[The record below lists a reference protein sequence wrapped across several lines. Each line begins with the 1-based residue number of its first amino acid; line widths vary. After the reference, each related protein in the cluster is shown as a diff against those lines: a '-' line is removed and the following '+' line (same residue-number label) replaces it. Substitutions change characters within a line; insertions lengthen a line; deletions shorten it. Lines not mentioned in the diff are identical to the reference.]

1 MNKRNR
7 EKFEK
12 SIHLINSEINK
23 RKNKW
28 TLSALNWI
36 DFEDVS
42 QIIRFHIYKKW
53 ELYDPKKPILPWIN
67 RIISNQIKNLIR
79 NNYGNYARP
88 CLKCAAAIGEN
99 GCRIYGN
106 QDSVC
111 PMFKNWYKT
120 KKNAYDL
127 KMAVSIEDHSF
138 EINNQTCNAHDIK
151 KASENLHAKMEE
163 MLRPIEWKVYQLLY
177 IENKTEEQVCKI
189 LDFKYDKNAKT
200 AYNKQ
205 LRNIQKSIIK
215 KAKECLA
222 DGEIDL

>member
-1 MNKRNR
+1 MNKKNKER
-7 EKFEK
+7 FEK

-42 QIIRFHIYKKW
+42 QIIRFHIFKKW
-53 ELYDPKKPILPWIN
+53 ELYDAKKPMLPWVN

-88 CLKCAAAIGEN
+88 CLKCAAAVGDN
-99 GCRIYGN
+99 GCRIYTSQN
-106 QDSVC
+106 DSC
-111 PMFKNWYKT
+111 PMYKSWYKT

-138 EINNQTCNAHDIK
+138 EINNQPCNSSDMQR
-151 KASENLHAKMEE
+151 ASENLHIKMKQI
-163 MLRPIEWKVYQLLY
+163 LKPIEWKVYDLLY
-177 IENKTEEQVCKI
+177 INNKSEEQVCKV
-189 LDFKYDKNAKT
+189 LNFKYDKNAKT

-222 DGEIDL
+222 NGEIDL

>member
-1 MNKRNR
+1 MKKNKL
-7 EKFEK
+7 KFENY
-12 SIHLINSEINK
+12 INLINTEIAK
-23 RKNKW
+23 RKHKW

-53 ELYDPKKPILPWIN
+53 SLYDERKPILPWVN

-99 GCRIYGN
+99 ECKIYGK
-106 QDSVC
+106 QDKNC
-111 PMFKNWYKT
+111 PMFSNWLKT

-127 KMAVSIEDHSF
+127 KMTVSVEDHSH
-138 EINNQTCNAHDIK
+138 EINNQTTPEYNIQ
-151 KASENLHAKMEE
+151 KAAANLHERMKKI
-163 MLRPIEWKVYQLLY
+163 LKPIEWKVYDLLY
-177 IENKTEEQVCKI
+177 IQNKTEEYVCKH
-189 LDFKYDKNAKT
+189 LDFKYDKKAKT
-200 AYNKQ
+200 TYNKQ

-215 KAKECLA
+215 KAKDSLA
-222 DGEIDL
+222 NGEVDV

>member
-1 MNKRNR
+1 MNKKNKER
-7 EKFEK
+7 FEK

-42 QIIRFHIYKKW
+42 QIIRFHLYKKW
-53 ELYDPKKPILPWIN
+53 ELYDPKKPMLPWIN

-88 CLKCAAAIGEN
+88 CLKCAAAVGDS

-106 QDSVC
+106 QDDGC
-111 PMFKNWYKT
+111 PMFKSWYKT

-138 EINNQTCNAHDIK
+138 EINNQTCNSSDIQ
-151 KASENLHAKMEE
+151 KASENLHLKMREV
-163 MLRPIEWKVYQLLY
+163 LKPIEWKVYELLY
-177 IENKTEEQVCKI
+177 INNKSEEQVCK
-189 LDFKYDKNAKT
+189 LLNFKYDKNAKT

>member
-88 CLKCAAAIGEN
+88 CLKCAAAIGES

-106 QDSVC
+106 QDSGC

-138 EINNQTCNAHDIK
+138 EINNQACNSHDIK

-163 MLRPIEWKVYQLLY
+163 VLRPIEWKVYQLLY

>member
-1 MNKRNR
+1 MKKNKL
-7 EKFEK
+7 KFENY
-12 SIHLINSEINK
+12 INLINIEIAK

-53 ELYDPKKPILPWIN
+53 SLYDECKPILPWIN

-88 CLKCAAAIGEN
+88 CLKCAAAMGEN
-99 GCRIYGN
+99 ECKIYGK
-106 QDSVC
+106 QDKAC
-111 PMFKNWYKT
+111 PMFNNWIKT

-127 KMAVSIEDHSF
+127 KMTVSVEDHSF
-138 EINNQTCNAHDIK
+138 EINNQTTPQCNIQ
-151 KASENLHAKMEE
+151 KAASSLHERMRKI
-163 MLRPIEWKVYQLLY
+163 LKPIEWKVYDLLY
-177 IENKTEEQVCKI
+177 IQNKTEEYVCRN
-189 LDFKYDKNAKT
+189 LDFKYDKKAKT
-200 AYNKQ
+200 TYNKQ

-215 KAKECLA
+215 KAKDCLNN
-222 DGEIDL
+222 GEIDI